1 MALSDEGECKKA
13 ASELSISYHGGESW
27 RFNPKGCFYYS
38 SYVFWNTFQTG
49 SNRPGSKAICR
60 KYGKNTATQYFPC
73 NQMLN
78 ILYGKIIKII
88 FSKYHFRL
96 EKWSIPHNMMITP
109 TSAVFG
115 IWKWWTI
122 GQKGSKAETGHI
134 S

>member
-1 MALSDEGECKKA
+1 MALRDEGECKTA
-13 ASELSISYHGGESW
+13 ASELSISYGGGGSLGDH
-27 RFNPKGCFYYS
+27 NPKGCFYYS

-73 NQMLN
+73 NQMLI

-96 EKWSIPHNMMITP
+96 EK
-109 TSAVFG
+109 
-115 IWKWWTI
+115 
-122 GQKGSKAETGHI
+122 
-134 S
+134 